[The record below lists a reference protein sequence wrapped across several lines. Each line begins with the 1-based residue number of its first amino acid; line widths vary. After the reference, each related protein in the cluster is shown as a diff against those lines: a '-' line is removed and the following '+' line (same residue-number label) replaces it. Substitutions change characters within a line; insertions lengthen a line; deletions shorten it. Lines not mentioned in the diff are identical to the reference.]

1 MKRTSEKKYTT
12 VQISKKVR
20 EVLRSLARAK
30 RRSMTKQIEWL
41 VLQEAQR
48 QRVVSKIS
56 DEE

>member
-1 MKRTSEKKYTT
+1 MKKASEKKYTT

-20 EVLRSLARAK
+20 EVLMSLARAK